1 MIKLYEQWMKYE
13 TNNYKSICKKTA
25 KQLESGEIDVIQL
38 TQLCNKRGTGGPIYD
53 VYNRMNEFNNGFP
66 WDEDYNTMIDEINR
80 ENKYFGIEDIGGFLQ
95 VFRCSLILYDQY
107 KLKRFRNKYSV
118 DDLRFGIF
126 GCFGEE
132 EDFIFENV
140 RRDINNNNNKYSRKD
155 LFNLKIKYG
164 SIYNRNK
171 YDDY

>member
-1 MIKLYEQWMKYE
+1 MIKLYEQCMKYE
-13 TNNYKSICKKTA
+13 TNIYKSICKKTA

-107 KLKRFRNKYSV
+107 KQLGKEDFLDYLQLIGIKYS
-118 DDLRFGIF
+118 D
-126 GCFGEE
+126 
-132 EDFIFENV
+132 
-140 RRDINNNNNKYSRKD
+140 SRKNILESLID
-155 LFNLKIKYG
+155 VCKNYNTDVKENIK
-164 SIYNRNK
+164 SLPPIDKLNII
-171 YDDY
+171 